1 MTVAHIRPAEVETFS
16 LDWGTMKWFVSPV
29 TIPGAANSQGE
40 VIVNPGQGHARHLHE
55 QADELIYVISG
66 TGTQTVG
73 DEEFGIAEGDTVYI
87 PMGTLHSTLNTGWR
101 TLRLIVTYTPGG
113 EEQALTALP
122 DFARHPA
129 GDIVQWERARH

>member
-1 MTVAHIRPAEVETFS
+1 MTVAHIRPDDTETFS
-16 LDWGTMKWFVSPV
+16 FEWGTMKWFVTPGTV
-29 TIPGAANSQGE
+29 PGAANSQGE
-40 VIVNPGQGHARHLHE
+40 VIINPGQGHARHQHMH
-55 QADELIYVISG
+55 ADELIYVISG

-73 DEEFGIAEGDTVYI
+73 DEEFPVTEGDMVYI
-87 PMGTLHSTLNTGWR
+87 PMQTMHSTMNTGWR

-129 GDIVQWERARH
+129 GEIVGWKR